1 MRWSVERTTLLI
13 ELYRD
18 RRELWDPSSPHYNN
32 RDKKREAWAD
42 LARRL
47 DTAPGVLHNKMQR
60 LSIMFDLEV
69 DKRKSQSAQEWCF
82 YRPLLFLKDRNV
94 MILQSYSEFG
104 TSDDNVIEKVR
115 KFT

>member
-1 MRWSVERTTLLI
+1 MRWSVEKTTLLI

-18 RRELWDPSSPHYNN
+18 RRELWDPSSLHYNN

-47 DTAPGVLHNKMQR
+47 DTAPRVLYNKMQR
-60 LSIMFDLEV
+60 LSVMFDLEV
-69 DKRKSQSAQEWCF
+69 DRRKSQSSAQEWCF

-94 MILQSYSEFG
+94 MILQSC
-104 TSDDNVIEKVR
+104 SDDNVIEKVH
-115 KFT
+115 